1 MKLSLVEQMRAERHA
16 DGPLAIDEAI
26 RSHPAAQLLE
36 DFGRQSF
43 VCREQVVVFSD
54 GPVSQGLPDWF
65 ARFQEKFTAASLDS
79 AVSDTQELT
88 DECRSVTWD
97 MRDARR
103 SVSCL
108 IQALNI
114 DRK

>member
-1 MKLSLVEQMRAERHA
+1 MKLSLVEQMRAERNA

-43 VCREQVVVFSD
+43 VRREQVVVFSD
-54 GPVSQGLPDWF
+54 GPVSKGLPDWF
-65 ARFQEKFTAASLDS
+65 VRFQEKSTAASLDS

-88 DECRSVTWD
+88 DE
-97 MRDARR
+97 
-103 SVSCL
+103 
-108 IQALNI
+108 
-114 DRK
+114 